1 LGQYAYVA
9 KEVDMRLNKIK
20 NGNYYIYFKKE
31 DGKKTRI
38 STKTKY
44 KREALK
50 FLVQFEKELENRR
63 PSNTITLGEL
73 RKKYLMAIDTTH
85 SKGSYRHAKMCLK
98 NLIEF
103 VGEDVNLD
111 EITKE
116 QVEKFI
122 FGIYKRSKHSSSLHL
137 RHLKAIFNKAIDWG
151 YLDKNPFRGIKLRI
165 PEQSPSFLSKEELQ
179 LIVEKENNPML
190 VSLYRFAFYTGLRLS
205 EITNVEHNDCDLN
218 RKIINV
224 KNKDGFTT
232 KSKKERIVV
241 MNKVVY
247 DMLINMEKNLSYVF
261 NKEGEKFNPTYV
273 SKSFKKCVRLTQLNN
288 SIHFHTLRHSF
299 ASCLIQKG
307 ATLYVVKQ
315 LLGHSN
321 FSTTQKYA
329 HLRDEDLHNAIKV
342 LD

>member
-1 LGQYAYVA
+1 MYLS
-9 KEVDMRLNKIK
+9 KNKKSGI
-20 NGNYYIYFKKE
+20 YYLYLRIE
-31 DGKKTRI
+31 GRKTRY
-38 STKTKY
+38 STRTKL
-44 KREALK
+44 KKEALK
-50 FLVQFEKELENRR
+50 FLTTFEKELQNRK
-63 PSNTITLGEL
+63 PSNIITLGEL
-73 RKKYLMAIDTTH
+73 RKKYLASIEVTH
-85 SKGSYRHAKMCLK
+85 AKSSYRHSRKCIER
-98 NLIEF
+98 LIEF
-103 VGEDVNLD
+103 IGEDVNIN

-116 QVEKFI
+116 QVESLIYDI
-122 FGIYKRSKHSSSLHL
+122 FKGAPHSASLHL

-190 VSLYRFAFYTGLRLS
+190 ASLYRFAFYTGLRLS